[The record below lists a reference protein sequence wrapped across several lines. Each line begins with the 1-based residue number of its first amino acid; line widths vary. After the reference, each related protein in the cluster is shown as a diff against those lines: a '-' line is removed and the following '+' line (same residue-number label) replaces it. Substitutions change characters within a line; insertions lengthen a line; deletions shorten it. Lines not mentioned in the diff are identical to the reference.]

1 MFSSVINWFSSA
13 FSTLSYFDITLL
25 MTLENSFIPIPSEL
39 IMLPAGYLA
48 ATGKISLF
56 GAILSSTF
64 GTLLGATINYL
75 LARHLG
81 RRVIHKLADR
91 PWAKWLLIDSAKL
104 AQAEDY
110 YRERG
115 RLSTFLGRLVPV
127 VRQFISIPA
136 GLAKMNI
143 WHFWLYTA
151 LGAGLWCSFLTTVGY
166 FFGSYQNQI
175 INYLNQITNIT
186 ILFIVATI
194 IYLIIKH
201 VRRN

>member
-91 PWAKWLLIDSAKL
+91 PWAKWLLI
-104 AQAEDY
+104 
-110 YRERG
+110 
-115 RLSTFLGRLVPV
+115 
-127 VRQFISIPA
+127 
-136 GLAKMNI
+136 
-143 WHFWLYTA
+143 YTA

-186 ILFIVATI
+186 ILLIIATI

-201 VRRN
+201 VRRNEKT